1 MDITPQ
7 GTSLHLLHLENSMSG
22 NVYVFDELSALVVFQ
37 KFMENFLADYRDH
50 YAAPC
55 LDDVLIYSK
64 SFEDHINQLQQIL
77 QPFKEI
83 KLKLSKSSFFQKQVR
98 FCQSRRL

>member
-1 MDITPQ
+1 
-7 GTSLHLLHLENSMSG
+7 MSG

-64 SFEDHINQLQQIL
+64 SFEDLVNHLQQIL
-77 QPFKEI
+77 PRFKGI
-83 KLKLSKSSFFQKQVR
+83 KLKPSKSSSFNSKSDFVTVEDRSIINQTYK
-98 FCQSRRL
+98 